1 LFKGNDNIAVI
12 KLGNDNS
19 ICDAESDEEDKEY
32 SYHSLDNSAKEER
45 EDHGELGQDADGSS
59 PMATRSKQDAKKQDE
74 LPNWLNEINLIQSY
88 DKSELLSAL
97 INQIFPCVAC
107 SNHRNI
113 SNPQT
118 WVPIFLRKS
127 GTTSWELFDAD
138 FGELGH
144 VLEWDGDKGL
154 GNLWGLYYWFPDA
167 DSIKRIYGTRMDED
181 PALQKSELR
190 NNNATLLGRGFS
202 SPSDAATATSTIVS
216 LVDNENPTLF
226 STRAMDKYES
236 NLLAAIAKNWEDI
249 LQLFW
254 AGTGSGKST
263 IPPKMLHKV
272 RAANMAS
279 MTQASSLIARVGGMN
294 LSAKRLKELGSNAKL
309 EAKELHDVKVAE
321 QNKMDHGTVS
331 NHTEETN
338 TNPEIAITE
347 PEVPA
352 EHQMEHEP
360 QEEDMSQD

>member
-1 LFKGNDNIAVI
+1 M
-12 KLGNDNS
+12 
-19 ICDAESDEEDKEY
+19 
-32 SYHSLDNSAKEER
+32 
-45 EDHGELGQDADGSS
+45 GQDADGSS
-59 PMATRSKQDAKKQDE
+59 SMATRSKQDAKKQDN
-74 LPNWLNEINLIQSY
+74 LPNWLNEINLIRLY
-88 DKSELLSAL
+88 DKPELLSTL

-107 SNHRNI
+107 SNHKNI

-127 GTTSWELFDAD
+127 STTSWELFDAD
-138 FGELGH
+138 FDELGH
-144 VLEWDGDKGL
+144 VLEWDGNKGL
-154 GNLWGLYYWFPDA
+154 GNLWGLYSQFPDA
-167 DSIKRIYGTRMDED
+167 DSIKCIYGTCMDED

-190 NNNATLLGRGFS
+190 NENATPLGEGFS

-216 LVDNENPTLF
+216 SVDNKNPTLS

-236 NLLAAIAKNWEDI
+236 NLLATIAKHWEDI

-263 IPPKMLHKV
+263 IPPKMLRKV
-272 RAANMAS
+272 RAVNMTS
-279 MTQASSLIARVGGMN
+279 MTQANSLIACVDRTK

-321 QNKMDHGTVS
+321 QNKMDHGTAS
-331 NHTEETN
+331 NRTKEMD